1 MRPSQVDPFYTT
13 YIMLFFLIIS
23 YHDDYQYIATISFS
37 NQFDCPHNSLQQ
49 LLTSLF
55 NSFTMLVGF
64 FVMRISIDR
73 DFRVIGKIIFFVNR
87 ILLLAL
93 HLALIFSNIR
103 SLWYLTRHIVSV
115 LWFGLTQ
122 LAKALEDLAALTS
135 DQRSLTLFFGLYS
148 CF

>member
-1 MRPSQVDPFYTT
+1 
-13 YIMLFFLIIS
+13 
-23 YHDDYQYIATISFS
+23 
-37 NQFDCPHNSLQQ
+37 
-49 LLTSLF
+49 
-55 NSFTMLVGF
+55 MLVGF

-103 SLWYLTRHIVSV
+103 SLWYLTRYIVSV
-115 LWFGLTQ
+115 LWFRLTW